1 MESQPTLTI
10 EAGKLERQYFSD
22 LWRFRELFLFLSW
35 RDILV
40 RYKQT
45 VIGILWAVLRPFLT
59 MAVFVFIFGKL
70 GRFPSEGGAPY
81 PIMVF
86 AGMLPWQFFATSFS
100 ESSSSLL
107 ANSNMIS
114 KIYFPRIIL
123 PFSSIVTSFVDLLF
137 SFAVLIILMVWYGY
151 APSVRIVTL
160 PLFIALAFLAALGPG
175 VLIAALNVK
184 YRDFRYVIPFIVQI
198 GLYVTPV
205 GFSSRIIPHNY
216 QLLYS
221 LNPMVGII
229 NGFRWAIIGGKT
241 AIYLPGFFL
250 SLILVAAL
258 LAVGIRYF
266 RKTEKYFA
274 DLI

>member
-250 SLILVAAL
+250 SLILITAL
-258 LAVGIRYF
+258 LVVGIRYF

>member
-45 VIGILWAVLRPFLT
+45 VIGILWAILRPFLT

-250 SLILVAAL
+250 SLILITAL
-258 LAVGIRYF
+258 LVVGIRYF

>member
-45 VIGILWAVLRPFLT
+45 VFGILWAILRPFFT
-59 MAVFVFIFGKL
+59 MVVFVFIFGKL

-86 AGMLPWQFFATSFS
+86 AGMLPWQFFATSFT

-107 ANSNMIS
+107 SNSNLIS

-123 PFSSIVTSFVDLLF
+123 PFSSIVTSFVDLFF
-137 SFAVLIILMVWYGY
+137 SFAVLILLMIGYGY
-151 APSVRIVTL
+151 APSVRIVTI
-160 PLFIALAFLAALGPG
+160 PVFIALAFLAALGPG

-184 YRDFRYVIPFIVQI
+184 YRDFRYVVPFIVQI

-205 GFSSRIIPHNY
+205 GFSSGIIPHKY
-216 QLLYS
+216 QFLYS

-241 AIYLPGFFL
+241 AIYLPGFCL
-250 SLILVAAL
+250 SLVLIAAL
-258 LAVGIRYF
+258 LVFGIRYF

>member
-45 VIGILWAVLRPFLT
+45 VIGILWAILRPFLT

-70 GRFPSEGGAPY
+70 GHFPSEGGAPY

-137 SFAVLIILMVWYGY
+137 SFAVLIVLMVWYGY

-184 YRDFRYVIPFIVQI
+184 YRDFRYVVPFIVQI

-250 SLILVAAL
+250 SLILITAL
-258 LAVGIRYF
+258 LVVGIRYF